1 MKQHTP
7 LVETTRQ
14 RVPAAR
20 VAARLALA
28 LMSLAAVGAARAAG
42 PGAAPGAGSA
52 VGTGVGPGIG
62 SVTGPG
68 GGPGVGTYEA
78 RLCVATAAQPPS
90 CGPAEA
96 EWRAGGWARV
106 RVSDIAYQLQLRDS
120 QVDVTTWHGAMEIDG
135 FTANVARTGRTLRFT
150 DPDKNVNYEVTWG
163 QRKAANR

>member
-1 MKQHTP
+1 MKQHSP
-7 LVETTRQ
+7 PIQTTTQ
-14 RVPAAR
+14 CVPAAR
-20 VAARLALA
+20 VTARLALA
-28 LMSLAAVGAARAAG
+28 LLMLAAVGAAGAAG
-42 PGAAPGAGSA
+42 PGAVPGAGSA
-52 VGTGVGPGIG
+52 VNSGVDPDI
-62 SVTGPG
+62 GPG

-120 QVDVTTWHGAMEIDG
+120 QVDVITWHGAMEIDG

-163 QRKAANR
+163 QRKAASH